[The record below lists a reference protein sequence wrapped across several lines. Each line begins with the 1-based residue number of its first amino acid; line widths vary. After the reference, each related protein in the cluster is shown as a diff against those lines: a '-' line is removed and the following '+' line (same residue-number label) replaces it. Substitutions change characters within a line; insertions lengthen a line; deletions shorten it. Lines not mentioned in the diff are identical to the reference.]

1 MQINAIVRKRPTPA
15 QSSHGRRRRRAAGIL
30 SALAALAM
38 ALPIALPAD
47 ADGLDDAGQSF
58 AVAAISRQN
67 ALARRLTSGQ
77 TDNVKTHLEGLRK
90 DACGPVAVR
99 LSLGQTSATEDWER
113 LIADADD
120 ASRWKTLQTATTTER
135 CANAARAWTGGS
147 LTLSNDGPD
156 AAGRGFER
164 VESSL
169 AAGLD
174 ARLDADLAVGL
185 ALGVSN
191 GDTIE
196 SQGKVRGKAAL
207 GSLAAY
213 ASYHPSEASFAEAS
227 VGIARVDLSDRV
239 DGDEDDL
246 AGDADPEG
254 LGGFATVSVG
264 RLERLGDLRISPY
277 LKAAG
282 QMVRLAAARQRIGAT
297 SYRTGGR
304 VSASLAGTVGIDASL
319 PLRRLPD
326 WIAVTPKAGVEVGY
340 SLNHRSAAA
349 VTAPTGRTSGQI
361 VGPVAGS
368 VPGSFSTSRTL
379 SLDVGTSVRL
389 FDELSLDLDLESRPI
404 EKGRPK
410 TLRLSSSWSF

>member
-1 MQINAIVRKRPTPA
+1 MQINAPMQTRPGPAPTP
-15 QSSHGRRRRRAAGIL
+15 HGKRRRRAAGIV
-30 SALAALAM
+30 SGVAAAAM

-47 ADGLDDAGQSF
+47 ADGLDDASQSV

-67 ALARRLTSGQ
+67 ALALRLTSGQ
-77 TDNVKTHLEGLRK
+77 TNNIKTHLEGLRK

-113 LIADADD
+113 LITDADD
-120 ASRWKTLQTATTTER
+120 ASRWKTLQTATTTDR
-135 CANAARAWTGGS
+135 CANTARAWTGGS

-156 AAGRGFER
+156 ASGRGFER

-196 SQGKVRGKAAL
+196 NQGKVRGRAAL

-213 ASYHPSEASFAEAS
+213 ASYHPSEASFAEAA
-227 VGIARVDLSDRV
+227 VGIARLDLSDRV
-239 DGDEDDL
+239 DGGADDVS
-246 AGDADPEG
+246 AGADPDAF
-254 LGGFATVSVG
+254 GGFATVSVG
-264 RLERLGDLRISPY
+264 RLEQIGSLRVSPY

-282 QMVRLAAARQRIGAT
+282 QMVRLAAARQEIGSS

-304 VSASLAGTVGIDASL
+304 YSASLAGTIGIDASL
-319 PLRRLPD
+319 ALRRLPD

-340 SLNHRSAAA
+340 SLNRQSAAA
-349 VTAPTGRTSGQI
+349 VTAAAGRMGGQSA
-361 VGPVAGS
+361 GPVAGS
-368 VPGSFSTSRTL
+368 VPGSFSTNRTL

-389 FDELSLDLDLESRPI
+389 FDELSLDLDVETRPI
-404 EKGRPK
+404 ENGRPK